1 MLPPSRTPTPFET
14 KSKESANALSIS
26 DRFSVPT
33 GRIPYW
39 YDGTRLARKNDVV
52 VVTLNH
58 RLNVFGYCYL
68 GELTTAERFAD
79 AGNVGMLDCVQQA
92 LEPYCTVQSVIV
104 ESSFTKMRLP
114 DTVGCAQVALSATS

>member
-1 MLPPSRTPTPFET
+1 MQLTAEASEQ
-14 KSKESANALSIS
+14 ACV
-26 DRFSVPT
+26 RFLE
-33 GRIPYW
+33 RIPYW